1 MSAVSGMGICCSSQ
15 VHSPCWIS
23 PGRGQ
28 EWPASRSRYSLNF
41 NTLTPTYK
49 VSQPWTFLLFLSLTN
64 WVEATS
70 LCAPNIAPVTRSRAE
85 GQRAWSLCDIRPT
98 PVLSLFLIGQI
109 LKGVTGLTVVAWAEG
124 GLQGEAGG
132 STTQP
137 LSTSRR
143 HRGSV
148 KFATGHVHFSCIEGH
163 HFIVKRQ
170 QRRIGRSWFCKCCLL
185 EMDDNKGP
193 NVYDGQPR

>member
-28 EWPASRSRYSLNF
+28 EWPESRTRYSLNF

-85 GQRAWSLCDIRPT
+85 GQRAWSLCGIRPT

-137 LSTSRR
+137 SSASHR

-148 KFATGHVHFSCIEGH
+148 KVATGHVHIGCIVGH
-163 HFIVKRQ
+163 YFVVEYGQ
-170 QRRIGRSWFCKCCLL
+170 GRIGWSRFCNCYILGRDEKYGHLAY
-185 EMDDNKGP
+185 KW
-193 NVYDGQPR
+193 R